1 MPSNVSI
8 GNYGSGPQNVAA
20 GDGPQNNNN
29 AGGVQINSGS
39 FSGFNPLLGQ
49 AKAETLQVE
58 SQSEFSISTGSQG
71 QPRYREDFQVAVICA
86 LALEHDAVSL
96 LFDQFWD
103 EDDEPYGRAQ
113 GDANIYT
120 TGKMGNHNVV
130 LALLPNIGTAAGAGV
145 AASFRSSYSGLKTAF
160 LVGVCGGVPSTG
172 QDDEILLGDVVIS
185 KTVVQYSLGRQYPS
199 AFVAKD
205 TVGDNLGRPSKAIR
219 TLITSFET
227 ERGRRR
233 LRQKAGQY
241 LKDLQRAAMEGGHRH
256 SYQYPGVAQDKLF
269 AATHIHRHRGLQQA
283 CGCSCNEE
291 MDSFCDEAARVSC
304 ADLCCDE
311 ELLVPRRRLEAKS
324 NMEPECVQCPEIFI
338 GCVASGD
345 TVMRSGQHR
354 DRIAKERNVIAFEME
369 GAGVWDEMPCI
380 VVKGVCDYADS
391 HKNKTWQPFAAAT
404 AAAVLKAMLAQYPLT
419 DLPSCHASF
428 AAAGSSR

>member
-8 GNYGSGPQNVAA
+8 GNYGSGPQNVAT

-29 AGGVQINSGS
+29 AGGLQINSGS
-39 FSGFNPLLGQ
+39 FSGWLVNPFLGQ
-49 AKAETLQVE
+49 GKAETLQVE
-58 SQSEFSISTGSQG
+58 NQSEYSTSSQG
-71 QPRYREDFQVAVICA
+71 QPRHREDFQVAVICA
-86 LALEHDAVSL
+86 LALEYDAVSL

-113 GDANIYT
+113 GDTNIYT
-120 TGKMGNHNVV
+120 TGKIGNHNVV
-130 LALLPNIGTAAGAGV
+130 LALLPSIGTAAGAGV

-172 QDDEILLGDVVIS
+172 QDEILLGDVVIS
-185 KTVVQYSLGRQYPS
+185 KTVVQYSLGRQYPG

-241 LKDLQRAAMEGGHRH
+241 LKDLQRAALEEGHRH
-256 SYQYPGVAQDKLF
+256 SYQYPGVAEDKLF
-269 AATHIHRHRGLQQA
+269 AATYVHKHWGLQA
-283 CGCSCNEE
+283 YSCSCSEE
-291 MDSFCDEAARVSC
+291 KDSFCDEAAHASC
-304 ADLCCDE
+304 TELGCNE
-311 ELLVPRRRLEAKS
+311 EQLVPRRRLETKKT
-324 NMEPECVQCPEIFI
+324 MEPGYAQCPEIFI
-338 GCVASGD
+338 GGVASGD
-345 TVMRSGQHR
+345 TVMKSGEHR

-369 GAGVWDEMPCI
+369 GAGVWDEVPCI

-391 HKNKTWQPFAAAT
+391 HKSKMWQPFAATT
-404 AAAVLKAMLAQYPLT
+404 AAAVLKAILVQYPVT
-419 DLPSCHASF
+419 DLPSSHSSS
-428 AAAGSSR
+428 AATGGSSR